1 MTRLPLAIGLVLLQ
15 AAMFAA
21 SQTAQAQSATSP
33 PKHTP
38 NTAETRSLAGPGVD
52 AADPYTLVVYEYG
65 GDLQELGLPPAE
77 AALDLLVLDEETAE
91 RIAHMLNERAMLAE
105 QLIIDN
111 FDLISQGDSIESSD
125 NKLEQGLFLVQVLQ
139 ALYPLIE
146 RGPLE
151 DEIRPLLPAMVVSEF
166 DSLLDEYWHAVGKS
180 KVMQARARGEKLRL
194 RKAVREAR
202 GNQLEKEVELAAE
215 RALESERFAI
225 DYLCR
230 GLDLTDGQQDR
241 IKTLL
246 IDYTTRTMGEPA
258 EADTERLFG
267 EVLAYLNETQRTE
280 LIKRIKGL

>member
-21 SQTAQAQSATSP
+21 SQTTHAQSTTATP
-33 PKHTP
+33 RHTP
-38 NTAETRSLAGPGVD
+38 ATTETRALAGPGVD

-65 GDLQELGLPPAE
+65 GNLQELGLPPAE

-91 RIAHMLNERAMLAE
+91 RIAHMLNERSMLAE

-151 DEIRPLLPAMVVSEF
+151 DEIRPLLPPMVAHEY
-166 DSLLDEYWHAVGKS
+166 DSLLNEYWRALGKS
-180 KVMQARARGEKLRL
+180 RVEEAKAKGYTLRL
-194 RKAVREAR
+194 RKAIREAR

-230 GLDLTDGQQDR
+230 GLDLTEGQQAR

-246 IDYTTRTMGEPA
+246 IDYTARTMGEPA
-258 EADTERLFG
+258 QEDTERLFG